1 MLFYTQ
7 KINNIHLILKLSLYT
22 AKSWIWVKLC
32 YSLVPILDL
41 DGNKTEIA
49 FFLQQKKMA
58 ITDILLNVRQ
68 NQDLPIKTALSKVL
82 QKSHCLMSADNFS
95 AGSHIR
101 KLGPSTKAAGSSGRH
116 TSNVN
121 VQSDR
126 TQANYNG

>member
-1 MLFYTQ
+1 MT
-7 KINNIHLILKLSLYT
+7 
-22 AKSWIWVKLC
+22 
-32 YSLVPILDL
+32 
-41 DGNKTEIA
+41 
-49 FFLQQKKMA
+49 

-82 QKSHCLMSADNFS
+82 QKNHCLMSADNFS

-121 VQSDR
+121 VQSDH

>member
-1 MLFYTQ
+1 MT
-7 KINNIHLILKLSLYT
+7 
-22 AKSWIWVKLC
+22 
-32 YSLVPILDL
+32 
-41 DGNKTEIA
+41 
-49 FFLQQKKMA
+49 

-68 NQDLPIKTALSKVL
+68 NRDLPIKTALSKVL

-101 KLGPSTKAAGSSGRH
+101 KLGPTTKAAGSSGRH